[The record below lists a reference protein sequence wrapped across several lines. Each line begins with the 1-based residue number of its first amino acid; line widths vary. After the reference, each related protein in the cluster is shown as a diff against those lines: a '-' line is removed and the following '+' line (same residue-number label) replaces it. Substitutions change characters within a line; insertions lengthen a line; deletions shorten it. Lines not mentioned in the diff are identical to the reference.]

1 MSRIAK
7 KPVALPSGVTV
18 TVAGQSV
25 TIKGSNGQ
33 LTHDIH
39 PSVAMEQGDAQ
50 LTFAPRDGSKGAMAL
65 AGTTRAIVGNMVAG
79 VSEGF
84 KKELQLIGVG
94 YRAMLQGKSLNLS
107 LGFSHPIEYALPEGI
122 TAEVPA
128 ATQVVIKGADKQ
140 VVGQVAAE
148 IRGFRPPEP
157 YKGKGV
163 RYVDEYVRR
172 KEAKKK

>member
-25 TIKGSNGQ
+25 TVKGSNGQ

-39 PSVAMEQGDAQ
+39 PSVAVEQGDAQ

-65 AGTTRAIVGNMVAG
+65 AGTTRAIVGNMVTG

-84 KKELQLIGVG
+84 KKELQLVGVG
-94 YRAMLQGKSLNLS
+94 YRAALQGKSLNLS

-128 ATQVVIKGADKQ
+128 ATGRSVPAAHAARARGAYCTLQ
-140 VVGQVAAE
+140 LSILHPLTVMHWLRVEHPQRSCLPA
-148 IRGFRPPEP
+148 P
-157 YKGKGV
+157 
-163 RYVDEYVRR
+163 
-172 KEAKKK
+172 